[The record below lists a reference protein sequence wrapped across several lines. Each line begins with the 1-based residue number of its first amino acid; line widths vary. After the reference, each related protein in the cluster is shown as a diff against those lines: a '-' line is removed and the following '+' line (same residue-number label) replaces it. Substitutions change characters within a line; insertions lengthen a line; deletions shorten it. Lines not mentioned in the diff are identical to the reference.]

1 MKIPEPSAASR
12 SELAAVNRTSPEKA
26 GRRRSRRARTDA
38 SSLVKRIFSV
48 VAALLF
54 FGVSR
59 RIKRIFDLFG
69 ISFLFVDYL
78 SVRRPWETR
87 SSSSDGMGWT
97 ARCSGVSGLTL
108 AIYGPADRA
117 SHTNEAHRSPGDSR
131 DGLGSPWEPRLF
143 LVSETKKLKLAACR
157 RR

>member
-1 MKIPEPSAASR
+1 MQQFIVPM
-12 SELAAVNRTSPEKA
+12 EKSTRVERGPA
-26 GRRRSRRARTDA
+26 RQRHGGRQPAH
-38 SSLVKRIFSV
+38 LKQ
-48 VAALLF
+48 
-54 FGVSR
+54 
-59 RIKRIFDLFG
+59 